1 MSDEDRVTPVEAAL
15 DAAPARVTP
24 KPGEGA
30 LGAWRTPMITPVWTQ
45 SPKSLVQVVSLSS
58 GRANRSCQ
66 GCMRA
71 RASVLALSGR
81 LVGEGGQGRQPD
93 SRNSTV
99 RDEIGGSKKR
109 DHGGTVTPPRNRK
122 GGAGNPPPVGA
133 RASILSRQS
142 NSRYSTRHA
151 LKRLGSVSGGPDGP
165 VSSRVDAH
173 PGVVHNRSPRHLL
186 RAIS

>member
-45 SPKSLVQVVSLSS
+45 SPKSLVQVVSLSG

-71 RASVLALSGR
+71 RASVSALSGR

-142 NSRYSTRHA
+142 N
-151 LKRLGSVSGGPDGP
+151 
-165 VSSRVDAH
+165 VDYH
-173 PGVVHNRSPRHLL
+173 KG
-186 RAIS
+186 